1 MKHENSR
8 GFRFLSG
15 GMFLLFLFA
24 APFLLF
30 SPCRGEETD
39 RDLERGMYHE
49 SREEYAQAAA
59 WYRRGA
65 VLGVLEARH
74 RLGLLCW
81 KGQGVSQDN
90 REAFMWFYLA
100 AARGNLA
107 SSVMCATLRDV
118 LTPEEID
125 QGRNQAREIL
135 AHEKEGAPE

>member
-1 MKHENSR
+1 M
-8 GFRFLSG
+8 SG
-15 GMFLLFLFA
+15 EMLLFFLFA
-24 APFLLF
+24 TLFLLL
-30 SPCRGEETD
+30 SPCQGEEAS

-49 SREEYAQAAA
+49 NREEYAQAAA

-65 VLGVLEARH
+65 ALGVLEARH
-74 RLGLLCW
+74 RLGLLYW

-107 SSVMCATLRDV
+107 SSVMCATLRDL